1 MQRFLA
7 TCIIG
12 LVALGS
18 SFNLDA
24 ASQPLTSPSSPSAG
38 LAPQG
43 SSVAILDLFNLS
55 NDDQYDHWESLWGR
69 GLRRVVFARKTLRLI
84 EFPRIHA
91 ALQELKV
98 DTYFISPDQVPP
110 IAKKLG
116 ADFVVLGSFNVSQ
129 GVIAASLKVVDGKT
143 GRLLKDETRFGSTEK
158 PNDFTEDLN
167 STLLKI
173 LLGEQPAAEKAP
185 ASPATNEVISA
196 APAAPA
202 VPAPTPVPAPP
213 VQGVP
218 APAPPLEPGEIPIQE
233 GPIEDLSAPPSP
245 SAFSTGQP
253 APSAPPAIQYSQ
265 PAAGQQPLT
274 VVSPIESEIPSLPRS
289 QQAGPAASPQSPF
302 QPMPVLPAPPPPRT
316 SFGPP
321 QQSFS
326 QVPMSG
332 ASQMPPSGQ
341 MYRPPAAGMPP
352 PQPQMPMQP
361 APVEQ
366 ESAFRR
372 FTNWITRPFRPA
384 EQVQQPPSA
393 AVPYSQPMQQQAMQP
408 QPQMPMQPAP
418 TPPPQ
423 GNAVTRFFGRV
434 FGRDQSR

>member
-202 VPAPTPVPAPP
+202 VPAPTPVPLPCS
-213 VQGVP
+213 GVP

-253 APSAPPAIQYSQ
+253 APSAPPAIPPTTEDQFWPAPAVILPGPHEWSQ
-265 PAAGQQPLT
+265 PDATLRPDVPSTCCGNASSPASDAHATRSGRAGKC
-274 VVSPIESEIPSLPRS
+274 IPQVYKLDHSSFPSGR
-289 QQAGPAASPQSPF
+289 ASP
-302 QPMPVLPAPPPPRT
+302 AT
-316 SFGPP
+316 SFCG
-321 QQSFS
+321 SS
-326 QVPMSG
+326 L
-332 ASQMPPSGQ
+332 
-341 MYRPPAAGMPP
+341 
-352 PQPQMPMQP
+352 QP
-361 APVEQ
+361 ANAATSDAAPASDAHAACSHSPTARECGDTLFRACVRPGSEPVAFQDLE
-366 ESAFRR
+366 ES
-372 FTNWITRPFRPA
+372 
-384 EQVQQPPSA
+384 
-393 AVPYSQPMQQQAMQP
+393 
-408 QPQMPMQPAP
+408 
-418 TPPPQ
+418 
-423 GNAVTRFFGRV
+423 FGI
-434 FGRDQSR
+434 GRA